1 MKTVRAKIEPASAQR
16 KRVGRFNSG
25 KVDATAEADIATH
38 MAKDEALAAQDAA
51 KFARRVPRRLGWS
64 PPAQNTKS

>member
-1 MKTVRAKIEPASAQR
+1 M
-16 KRVGRFNSG
+16 
-25 KVDATAEADIATH
+25 VDAITEADIATH

-64 PPAQNTKS
+64 PPA